1 MSKLGSLKEIKIIT
15 NMAAEASVFQMGGGG
30 FVYENYVQSAF
41 LTAMILKGN
50 VPTFQNGNIVEIA
63 FQCKR
68 KGYQTDD
75 LFIKI
80 ENGLNKH
87 RVVIQIKYNIPLTE
101 NSKIFKDVI
110 KSFWIDFNKSEIFNI
125 EKDKFFLIKS
135 SLTNDDKNQ
144 IIVLLDWA
152 KTHKDEIDFYSEI
165 ERIDVKKQNIT
176 KFSNLLKEAN
186 DGVEVSKKQIWEFLR
201 CFNLLAYDFTIQSS
215 THQTHILDLLKL
227 SKTST
232 TNTSPIEIWNTIL
245 AKSAELNLNGGS
257 VTYENLKS
265 YDLYKYFDLSLTQS
279 AYNSLQKLVDD
290 GNLIV
295 KPFKNTI
302 KNYHIN
308 RDSIRL
314 KIKKSFNDYSIT
326 FITGNPGVGKSAI
339 VKELLDN
346 EFIDSIP
353 IIFKADQ
360 FNKSNLAQVFGDIQ
374 ISHNL
379 QELFSTI
386 ALLQNKV
393 IIIDSAEKLLEGDP
407 DNAFKQLL
415 AIINETSDL
424 KLLITSRSYA
434 VNIITQKYGI
444 DSEKLN
450 LIEIPTLSDLELD
463 NIAKEFPQLNN
474 LFLNKEIK
482 EILRSPKYLEYGLL
496 AMSQENFKTTGIS
509 LKEFKEKL
517 WSQIIENAT
526 VVKNGLSRKREKT
539 FNHIAISRALSMQLF
554 FEPNEDFNDFEAIEV
569 LLNDNVISKNGLK
582 YEFAPSHDILED
594 WALIRYIESIQKKL
608 LQRESLF
615 EKLSNQPAIRR
626 AFRLWIEELII
637 NNPEEVIRLINETFN
652 NKCIE
657 TYWTDEIL
665 TAVFRA
671 EKCEIFFIE
680 FKEIL
685 LQDNAVFL
693 NRCILIARTTCREYS
708 FDNNNSKDILFPIGS
723 IWQELLDFI
732 AVHFEE
738 ISIIRNS
745 IVQLLFDWEYKII
758 FQQAKCSSKEIAA
771 AMSIISNSIQ
781 EIENKDEYWYKS
793 FGKDNW
799 RELIY
804 LFFYLLPQNKSE
816 VESLLIRSYNRKKD
830 NDSWELNDFYKK
842 VIDISLGAI
851 RNQKVIAN
859 FPDLI
864 IKIAN
869 EKWKYSLKK
878 EVKTGRRRR
887 SLLDFPERKDRDEC
901 WGVKKNYLHFF
912 PAGVYKTFTYTLLVY
927 EPIKA
932 ITFIV
937 EFTNY
942 MTKSYADSE
951 YSQNDNLEKIE
962 IILNDGLKTEQYGNS
977 FLWCAFRGHTGT
989 HDLLVSILM
998 CLEKYLLELAILEQ
1012 EDDEKLFQY
1021 IIEYCIKNSN
1031 SVSISSVIVSIFIA
1045 HPKSFGKTILPILK
1059 IREFY
1064 KFDIDRSTREH
1075 SSFAIADQSISYA
1088 QKERYDSNHLPHR
1101 RKYPRGLRDF
1111 IFYHQF
1117 NEIEL
1122 NKELHEIFDGF
1133 YKNCNN
1139 DLFWEKAINE
1149 MDIRKYKSTVLDSEK
1164 GIIQLEVSYSKEVK
1178 VVVQEFTDQRKDED
1192 TSLNFSG
1199 ILHNAIEKKELIT
1212 FEQWV
1217 TIYKHFSSEETEKS
1231 MFDRPV
1237 SLAVLGLQHFL
1248 TELDNTQKKWCLKMI
1263 SNTTIEIIKEKFS
1276 RNYGMDRPNFNLLEA
1291 DLTIKSIHLLF
1302 DNIKGIEELNE
1313 IKIITSYLLIC
1324 PLAEYEHKEYLEYFR
1339 TIFNSFY
1346 PNEIVR
1352 HCFFLVSYAK
1362 FITQKPSLYNHN
1374 EEVEKKFK
1382 EKEHQ
1387 FILDWLD
1394 NSVTL
1399 NFDDLSF
1406 DLYEA
1411 HYLGL
1416 ALLLIP
1422 VNTKNELQKDFIL
1435 KFTAL
1440 VLNDLKYKEDYGYS
1454 SSRSNR
1460 KRKLD
1465 STISL
1470 KIQFYLNEVLLY
1482 NDLEFSKKLLDIL
1495 INPFLGVDFEQTH
1508 STVDVYKFVCEIF
1521 EYTVIR
1527 LDDVVVI
1534 GNVSDINKY
1543 SVQFWELW
1551 KYIFEKVSLTNK
1563 NYFQKQLLLDMR
1575 WGLNSDNWKGFIDK
1589 KSFYEEM
1596 IKSFGITNIESLLK
1610 MFSTFGEKVFLP
1622 NGLTWIAKFLK
1633 ENPNNLLYLNS
1644 KSAKK
1649 FIQVLFNNHIA
1660 IIKNNQSLVSDFIFI
1675 LNKMV
1680 EIGSSEAYLIRESVI
1695 TYKKS

>member
-1 MSKLGSLKEIKIIT
+1 MT
-15 NMAAEASVFQMGGGG
+15 AEASVFQMGGGG

-50 VPTFQNGNIVEIA
+50 VPTFENGNIVEIA

-75 LFIKI
+75 LFFKI
-80 ENGLNKH
+80 ENGQNEH

-101 NSKIFKDVI
+101 NNQVFKDVI
-110 KSFWIDFNKSEIFNI
+110 KSFWIDFNNSDIFNI

-152 KTHKDEIDFYSEI
+152 KTHKDETDFYSEI
-165 ERIDVKKQNIT
+165 ERIDIKKQNVT
-176 KFSNLLKEAN
+176 KFTNLIKEAN

-201 CFNLLAYDFTIQSS
+201 CFNLLSYDFTIQSS

-227 SKTST
+227 SKTRNN
-232 TNTSPIEIWNTIL
+232 NTSPLEIWNTIL

-257 VTYENLKS
+257 VTNEDLKS
-265 YDLYKYFDLSLTQS
+265 YDLYKYFDLSLTQN
-279 AYNSLQKLVDD
+279 AYTSLQKLVDD

-295 KPFKNTI
+295 KPFKSTI
-302 KNYHIN
+302 NNYHIN
-308 RDSIRL
+308 RDSTRL

-346 EFIDSIP
+346 EFTGSIP
-353 IIFKADQ
+353 LIFKADQ

-386 ALLQNKV
+386 SLLQNKV
-393 IIIDSAEKLLEGDP
+393 IIIDSAEKLLEGEP
-407 DNAFKQLL
+407 DSAFKQLL
-415 AIINETSDL
+415 AIVNETNDL

-444 DSEKLN
+444 DNAKLN
-450 LIEIPTLSDLELD
+450 LIEIPTLSNLELQD
-463 NIAKEFPQLNN
+463 ISKEFPQLTN

-482 EILRSPKYLEYGLL
+482 ELLRSPKYLEYGLV
-496 AMSQENFKTTGIS
+496 AISQENFKTIEIS

-517 WSQIIENAT
+517 WSQIIENST
-526 VVKNGLSRKREKT
+526 VIKNGLSRKREKT

-554 FEPNEDFNDFEAIEV
+554 FEPDDDFNDFEAIEV
-569 LLNDNVISKNGLK
+569 LQNDNVISRNGLK

-608 LQRESLF
+608 LQGESLF

-626 AFRLWIEELII
+626 AFRLWIEDLII
-637 NNPEEVIRLINETFN
+637 NNPEEVIGLINETFN
-652 NKCIE
+652 NQSIE

-671 EKCEIFFIE
+671 KNCEMFFIE

-693 NRCILIARTTCREYS
+693 NRCILIARTACREYS
-708 FDNNNSKDILFPIGS
+708 FDNNKKDILFPIGS
-723 IWQELLDFI
+723 VWQELLDFI

-758 FQQAKCSSKEIAA
+758 FQQAKCSSKEIVAV
-771 AMSIISNSIQ
+771 MSIVSNFIK
-781 EIENKDEYWYKS
+781 EIENKNEYWYKS
-793 FGKDNW
+793 YGKDNW

-804 LFFYLLPQNKSE
+804 LFFYLLPHNKAE
-816 VESLLIRSYNRKKD
+816 VESLLIRAYNRKKD

-842 VIDISLGAI
+842 VIDIALGAI

-864 IKIAN
+864 ITIAN
-869 EKWKYSLKK
+869 EKWKYSPKK
-878 EVKTGRRRR
+878 EVITGRR
-887 SLLDFPERKDRDEC
+887 SLFDFPERKERDDC
-901 WGVKKNYLHFF
+901 WGVKNHYFHFF

-937 EFTNY
+937 DFINY

-951 YSQNDNLEKIE
+951 YSKSDNLEKFE
-962 IILNDGLKTEQYGNS
+962 IILNDGSKTEQYGNS
-977 FLWCAFRGHTGT
+977 FLWCAYRGTSVT

-998 CLEKYLLELAILEQ
+998 SLEKYLLELAILKP
-1012 EDDEKLFQY
+1012 DDDKKLFQY

-1031 SVSISSVIVSIFIA
+1031 SVSISSLIVSVFIA

-1059 IREFY
+1059 IKEFY
-1064 KFDIDRSTREH
+1064 KFDVERSTSEH
-1075 SSFAIADQSISYA
+1075 SSLAIADDRISFA
-1088 QKERYDSNHLPHR
+1088 QKERYDSNNLPHR
-1101 RKYPRGLRDF
+1101 RKYPRGLREF
-1111 IFYHQF
+1111 LFYYQF
-1117 NEIEL
+1117 NEAEL
-1122 NKELHEIFDGF
+1122 NKELHEIFDNF

-1149 MDIRKYKSTVLDSEK
+1149 MDVRKYKSTVLDKDK
-1164 GIIQLEVSYSKEVK
+1164 GIIQLEVSYSEQVKE
-1178 VVVQEFTDQRKDED
+1178 VVQEFTDQRKDQD
-1192 TSLNFSG
+1192 TSLSFSG
-1199 ILHNAIEKKELIT
+1199 TLHNAIEKNEQIT

-1231 MFDRPV
+1231 MFDRPI

-1248 TELDNTQKKWCLKMI
+1248 TELDNTQKEWCLEII

-1302 DNIKGIEELNE
+1302 DNIKGIEELNK

-1339 TIFNSFY
+1339 TIFNSFH

-1352 HCFFLVSYAK
+1352 QCFFLLSYAK

-1374 EEVEKKFK
+1374 EEVEKNFK

-1416 ALLLIP
+1416 TLLLIP
-1422 VNTKNELQKDFIL
+1422 VDTQNELQKDFIL

-1440 VLNDLKYKEDYGYS
+1440 VLNDLKYKQDYDYS
-1454 SSRSNR
+1454 SSRSKR
-1460 KRKLD
+1460 KRKLN
-1465 STISL
+1465 STISIR
-1470 KIQFYLNEVLLY
+1470 IQFYLNEVLLY
-1482 NDLEFSKKLLDIL
+1482 NDLEYSKKLLDIL
-1495 INPFLGVDFEQTH
+1495 INPFLGVDSETIQ
-1508 STVDVYKFVCEIF
+1508 STVDVYKFVYEIF
-1521 EYTVIR
+1521 DYTITR

-1534 GNVSDINKY
+1534 GNESDITKY
-1543 SVQFWELW
+1543 AVQFWELW

-1563 NYFQKQLLLDMR
+1563 AYFQKQLLIDTKWPLK
-1575 WGLNSDNWKGFIDK
+1575 SDNWKGFINK

-1596 IKSFGITNIESLLK
+1596 IKSFGITNIESLLNV
-1610 MFSTFGEKVFLP
+1610 FSTFGEKVFLP

-1633 ENPNNLLYLNS
+1633 QNPDNLLYLNS

-1695 TYKKS
+1695 TYKKIDF

>member
-1 MSKLGSLKEIKIIT
+1 MKVSYFGRLLFFNL

-30 FVYENYVQSAF
+30 FVYENYIQSAF

-75 LFIKI
+75 LFLKIKN
-80 ENGLNKH
+80 EQNEHCVL
-87 RVVIQIKYNIPLTE
+87 IQIKYNISLTE

-125 EKDKFFLIKS
+125 VKDKFFLIKS

-144 IIVLLDWA
+144 IIVLLGWA

-257 VTYENLKS
+257 ITYENLKS
-265 YDLYKYFDLSLTQS
+265 YDLYKYFDLSFTQS
-279 AYNSLQKLVDD
+279 AYNSLQKLVND

-295 KPFKNTI
+295 KPFKSTI
-302 KNYHIN
+302 RNYHIN
-308 RDSIRL
+308 RDSTRL
-314 KIKKSFNDYSIT
+314 KIKKSYNDYSIT

-339 VKELLDN
+339 VKELLEN
-346 EFIDSIP
+346 EFMDSIP

-360 FNKSNLAQVFGDIQ
+360 FNKSNLAEVFGDIQ

-379 QELFSTI
+379 QELFGTI
-386 ALLQNKV
+386 SLLQNKV

-415 AIINETSDL
+415 AIINETANL

-496 AMSQENFKTTGIS
+496 AISQENFKTTEIS

-526 VVKNGLSRKREKT
+526 VVKNGLSRKREKA

-554 FEPNEDFNDFEAIEV
+554 FEPAEDFNDFEAIEV
-569 LLNDNVISKNGLK
+569 LQNDNVISKNGLK

-594 WALIRYIESIQKKL
+594 WALIRYIESIQKKI
-608 LQRESLF
+608 LQGESLF

-626 AFRLWIEELII
+626 AFRLWIEDLII
-637 NNPEEVIRLINETFN
+637 YNPEEVIKLINETFN
-652 NKCIE
+652 NNSIE

-671 EKCEIFFIE
+671 ENCEMFFIE

-708 FDNNNSKDILFPIGS
+708 FDNINSKDILFPIGS
-723 IWQELLDFI
+723 IWQELLHFI
-732 AVHFEE
+732 AIHLEE
-738 ISIIRNS
+738 IAIIRNS
-745 IVQLLFDWEYKII
+745 VIQLLFDWEYKIL
-758 FQQAKCSSKEIAA
+758 FKQEKCLSKEIVA
-771 AMSIISNSIQ
+771 AMSIVSNFIK
-781 EIENKDEYWYKS
+781 EIESNDEYWHRS
-793 FGKDNW
+793 FGKDYW
-799 RELIY
+799 KELIY
-804 LFFYLLPQNKSE
+804 LFFYFLPHNKLE
-816 VESLLIRSYNRKKD
+816 TESLLIRSYTRKKED
-830 NDSWELNDFYKK
+830 ESWELNAFYKN
-842 VIDISLGAI
+842 VIDIALGAL
-851 RNQKVIAN
+851 RNQKVVAN

-869 EKWKYSLKK
+869 EKWKKSIKKK
-878 EVKTGRRRR
+878 EESTRT
-887 SLLDFPERKDRDEC
+887 SQFNFPVRKDRDEC
-901 WGVKKNYLHFF
+901 WGLKKDYLYFF

-932 ITFIV
+932 IDYIV
-937 EFTNY
+937 DFTNY
-942 MTKSYADSE
+942 ITKSYADSE
-951 YSQNDNLEKIE
+951 YGQKDNLEKIE
-962 IILNDGLKTEQYGNS
+962 VILNDGFKNVQYGNS
-977 FLWCAFRGHTGT
+977 FLWCAYRGITVTNH
-989 HDLLVSILM
+989 LLESILM
-998 CLEKYLLELAILEQ
+998 SLEKYLLELAILEL
-1012 EDDEKLFQY
+1012 EVDKKLFQY
-1021 IIEYCIKNSN
+1021 IINYCIKNSN
-1031 SVSISSVIVSIFIA
+1031 SVSITSVIVSVFIA

-1059 IREFY
+1059 TRRFYEF
-1064 KFDIDRSTREH
+1064 DVERSTREH
-1075 SSFAIADQSISYA
+1075 SSLAIVDQRISFA
-1088 QKERYDSNHLPHR
+1088 QKERYDSNQLPHR
-1101 RKYPRGLRDF
+1101 RKYPRGLREF
-1111 IFYHQF
+1111 IFYYQF
-1117 NEIEL
+1117 YEREL
-1122 NKELHEIFDGF
+1122 NKELHEIFDSF
-1133 YKNCNN
+1133 YKNCDN

-1149 MDIRKYKSTVLDSEK
+1149 MDVRKYKSTILDQDK

-1178 VVVQEFTDQRKDED
+1178 EVVQEFTDQRKDEN
-1192 TSLNFSG
+1192 TSLNFSET
-1199 ILHNAIEKKELIT
+1199 LHNAIEKNEIIS
-1212 FEQWV
+1212 FAQWV
-1217 TIYKHFSSEETEKS
+1217 TIYNHFSSEETEKS
-1231 MFDRPV
+1231 MFDKPV

-1248 TELDNTQKKWCLKMI
+1248 TALDITQREWCLYTI
-1263 SNTTIEIIKEKFS
+1263 SNTTIEIIKNKFS
-1276 RNYGMDRPNFNLLEA
+1276 RDYGSQPNYNLLEA
-1291 DLTIKSIHLLF
+1291 SLTIKSLHLLF
-1302 DNIKGIEELNE
+1302 DNIEEKNARNE
-1313 IKIITSYLLIC
+1313 IKIIMSYLLIC
-1324 PLAEYEHKEYLEYFR
+1324 PLAEYEQNEYLVYFR
-1339 TIFNSFY
+1339 TTFSSFH
-1346 PNEIVR
+1346 PNEILR
-1352 HCFFLVSYAK
+1352 QWFFVVSYST
-1362 FITQKPSLYNHN
+1362 FITQKPNLYNHN
-1374 EEVEKKFK
+1374 EELERDFKK
-1382 EKEHQ
+1382 KEHQ
-1387 FILDWLD
+1387 FILDWLN
-1394 NSVTL
+1394 NSEVL
-1399 NFDDLSF
+1399 NFDDINF
-1406 DLYEA
+1406 DLYNS
-1411 HYLGL
+1411 HFLGL
-1416 ALLLIP
+1416 ALLMIP
-1422 VNTKNELQKDFIL
+1422 VDTKNEVQKDFIL
-1435 KFTAL
+1435 KVTAL
-1440 VLNDLKYKEDYGYS
+1440 ILDDLKYKEDYDYS
-1454 SSRSNR
+1454 SSRSKR

-1465 STISL
+1465 SNISI
-1470 KIQFYLNEVLLY
+1470 KIQFYLNEILLY
-1482 NDLEFSKKLLDIL
+1482 NDLEFSKKLLETL
-1495 INPFLGVDFEQTH
+1495 INPFLEVDFEVSRVTI
-1508 STVDVYKFVCEIF
+1508 DVYKFVYEIF
-1521 EYTVIR
+1521 DYTITR
-1527 LDDVVVI
+1527 LDDVVVLA
-1534 GNVSDINKY
+1534 NDSDIDKY
-1543 SVQFWELW
+1543 AVQFWELW
-1551 KYIFEKVSLTNK
+1551 RFLFEKISLTDK
-1563 NYFQKQLLLDMR
+1563 NYFQKQLLLDTK
-1575 WGLNSDNWKGFIDK
+1575 WGLKSDNWIGFINK

-1596 IKSFGITNIESLLK
+1596 IKSFGITNFDSLLNV
-1610 MFSTFGEKVFLP
+1610 FSTFGEKVFLP

-1633 ENPNNLLYLNS
+1633 ENPENLLHLNS
-1644 KSAKK
+1644 KSSKK

-1660 IIKNNQSLVSDFIFI
+1660 IIKNNQNLVTDFIFI

-1695 TYKKS
+1695 TYKRIDF

>member
-1 MSKLGSLKEIKIIT
+1 
-15 NMAAEASVFQMGGGG
+15 MAAEASVFQMGGGG

-75 LFIKI
+75 LFFKI
-80 ENGLNKH
+80 ENGLNEY
-87 RVVIQIKYNIPLTE
+87 RVVIQIKYNISLTE

-308 RDSIRL
+308 RDSTRL

-346 EFIDSIP
+346 EFINSIP

-517 WSQIIENAT
+517 WGQIIENAT

-608 LQRESLF
+608 LQGESLF

-626 AFRLWIEELII
+626 AFRLWIEDLII

-671 EKCEIFFIE
+671 ENCEIFFIE

-732 AVHFEE
+732 AVHLEE

-745 IVQLLFDWEYKII
+745 VIQLLFDWEYKIL
-758 FQQAKCSSKEIAA
+758 FQQAKCSSKEIVA
-771 AMSIISNSIQ
+771 AMSIVSNFIK
-781 EIENKDEYWYKS
+781 EIESNDEYWHKS

-804 LFFYLLPQNKSE
+804 LFFYLLPNNKSE
-816 VESLLIRSYNRKKD
+816 VESLLIRSYSRKKD
-830 NDSWELNDFYKK
+830 ADSWELNEFYKI
-842 VIDISLGAI
+842 VVDITLGAI

-869 EKWKYSLKK
+869 KKWKSNPKK
-878 EVKTGRRRR
+878 EEKAERESYFNYPT
-887 SLLDFPERKDRDEC
+887 RKDRDEC
-901 WGVKKNYLHFF
+901 WGLKKDYLYFF

-932 ITFIV
+932 INYIV
-937 EFTNY
+937 NFTNY
-942 MTKSYADSE
+942 ITKSYADSE
-951 YSQNDNLEKIE
+951 YCQKDNLEKID
-962 IILNDGLKTEQYGNS
+962 ITLNDGSKNVQYGNS
-977 FLWCAFRGHTGT
+977 FLWSAYRGITVTNH
-989 HDLLVSILM
+989 LLESILM
-998 CLEKYLLELAILEQ
+998 SLEKYLLELAILEL
-1012 EDDEKLFQY
+1012 EVDKKLFQY
-1021 IIEYCIKNSN
+1021 IINYFIKNSN
-1031 SVSISSVIVSIFIA
+1031 SVSITGVIVSVFIA
-1045 HPKSFGKTILPILK
+1045 HPKSFGITILPILK
-1059 IREFY
+1059 IRQFYEF
-1064 KFDIDRSTREH
+1064 DVERSTREH
-1075 SSFAIADQSISYA
+1075 SSLAIADQRISFA
-1088 QKERYDSNHLPHR
+1088 QKERYDSNQLPHR
-1101 RKYPRGLRDF
+1101 KKYPRGLREF
-1111 IFYHQF
+1111 IFYYQF
-1117 NEIEL
+1117 NEREL

-1133 YKNCNN
+1133 YKICNN

-1178 VVVQEFTDQRKDED
+1178 KVVQEFTDQRKDED

-1248 TELDNTQKKWCLKMI
+1248 TELDNTQKEWCLKMI
-1263 SNTTIEIIKEKFS
+1263 LNTTIEIIKEKFS

-1339 TIFNSFY
+1339 TTFSNFHE
-1346 PNEIVR
+1346 NEILKQW
-1352 HCFFLVSYAK
+1352 FFLLNYSK
-1362 FITQKPSLYNHN
+1362 FITQKPNVYNHN
-1374 EEVEKKFK
+1374 EELERDFK

-1387 FILDWLD
+1387 FILDCLN
-1394 NSVTL
+1394 NSITL
-1399 NFDDLSF
+1399 NFDDLRF

-1440 VLNDLKYKEDYGYS
+1440 VLNDLKYKEDYDYS
-1454 SSRSNR
+1454 SSRS

-1465 STISL
+1465 STISI

-1482 NDLEFSKKLLDIL
+1482 NDLEFSKKLLETL
-1495 INPFLGVDFEQTH
+1495 MNPFFGVDIETTQI
-1508 STVDVYKFVCEIF
+1508 TVDVYKFVYEIF
-1521 EYTVIR
+1521 DYTITR

-1534 GNVSDINKY
+1534 GNESDINKY
-1543 SVQFWELW
+1543 SVRFWELW
-1551 KYIFEKVSLTNK
+1551 RYIFEKVSLTNK
-1563 NYFQKQLLLDMR
+1563 NYFQKQLLLDTQ

-1596 IKSFGITNIESLLK
+1596 IKSFGITNFESLLK
-1610 MFSTFGEKVFLP
+1610 VFSTFGEKVFLP

-1633 ENPNNLLYLNS
+1633 ANPDNLLCLNS

-1660 IIKNNQSLVSDFIFI
+1660 IIKNNQNLVSDFIYI

-1695 TYKKS
+1695 TYKKK